1 MALIKIGGIDMPNP
15 STYQVGT
22 EDLDSEN
29 SKRTEDGIMRRDR
42 IRAEV
47 YSLSLS
53 WEALTAE
60 QLTTVATAL
69 RPAAFNV
76 TFFDPVTCT
85 EKTISAYAAK
95 KSAELVRKMNESNKT
110 KSYWNYT
117 ATITQN

>member
-117 ATITQN
+117 VTITQN